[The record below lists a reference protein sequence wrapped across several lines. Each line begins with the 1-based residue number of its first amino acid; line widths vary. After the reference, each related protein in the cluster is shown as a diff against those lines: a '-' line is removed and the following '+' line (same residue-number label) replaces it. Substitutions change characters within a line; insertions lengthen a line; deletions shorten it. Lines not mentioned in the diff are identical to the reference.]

1 MVDVDTDQA
10 SVRGQAKFIWRSTG
24 KSWQDGMGEHDHLLI
39 GAEATTWGMALSHPH
54 ISPGEFEVDNFGLPP
69 FQEMWAQNR
78 QNWMELVT
86 WLWNLQDLSPF
97 SGCFLDQHTIH
108 PLNRIMLC
116 PQNTS

>member
-24 KSWQDGMGEHDHLLI
+24 KSWQDGRGENDHLLI
-39 GAEATTWGMALSHPH
+39 GAETTTWGMALSHPH

-78 QNWMELVT
+78 QNWMELNMALEPPGSLT
-86 WLWNLQDLSPF
+86 FFWLFFGPAHNSSPE
-97 SGCFLDQHTIH
+97 
-108 PLNRIMLC
+108 
-116 PQNTS
+116 